1 MIKEIIVLKNF
12 IEEAFLQDCIEKI
25 QSCPINSSGEKFYMG
40 GEDRK
45 NV

>member
-1 MIKEIIVLKNF
+1 MIKEIIIIENF
-12 IEEAFLQDCIEKI
+12 IEKTFLQDCIEKI
-25 QSCPINSSGEKFYMG
+25 QSCPINSSSEKFYMG